1 MKDRFDNDINVGD
14 TVVFINR
21 TRYSLL
27 DYGIVTELKG
37 SDRLEIL
44 YYVGCY
50 YEKQPSANACQDIIV
65 AAGGLH
71 TNYTTR
77 ESRNV
82 SVMKN
87 VSLQIETK

>member
-27 DYGIVTELKG
+27 DYGIITELKG
-37 SDRLEIL
+37 NDRLEIL

-50 YEKQPSANACQDIIV
+50 YEKQASADAHQDIIV

-71 TNYTTR
+71 TNSTSR

-87 VSLQIETK
+87 VSLQIETE